1 MRCRARNACL
11 LLRYLFQCHHGGK
24 SSILVRL
31 MVGSM
36 ATAVP
41 RLRETLFLLAV
52 HITSE
57 AKLFVAPF
65 LAALQAEGRLMIGYK
80 T

>member
-1 MRCRARNACL
+1 MVASRP
-11 LLRYLFQCHHGGK
+11 
-24 SSILVRL
+24 SSL